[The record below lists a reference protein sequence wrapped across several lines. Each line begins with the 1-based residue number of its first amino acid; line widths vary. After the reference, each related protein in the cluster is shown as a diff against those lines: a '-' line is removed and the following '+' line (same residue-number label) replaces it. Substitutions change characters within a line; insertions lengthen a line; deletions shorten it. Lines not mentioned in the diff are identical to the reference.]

1 MFETKGIYMLQT
13 FNVAGVATNKEGKV
27 KIKYANNLQ
36 SRKKILE
43 KDGYTDI
50 YLVQFNNRMTKF
62 ALVQLL
68 ETHPKFQGT
77 DFMSWRQAVLEE
89 FKRLGDIQDKRDIA
103 LTLSLGVDEHKL
115 VADSL
120 MVVM

>member
-1 MFETKGIYMLQT
+1 MLQT

-43 KDGYTDI
+43 KDGYENI
-50 YLVQFNNRMTKF
+50 YFVQFNNRMTKF
-62 ALVQLL
+62 ALMELL
-68 ETHPKFQGT
+68 LTHPQFQGS
-77 DFMSWRQAVLEE
+77 DSISLNSWRQAVLEE
-89 FKRLGDIQDKRDIA
+89 YKRLGDIQDKRDRL
-103 LTLSLGVDEHKL
+103 LTLTLGANETLNL
-115 VADSL
+115 VSDSL

>member
-1 MFETKGIYMLQT
+1 MLQT

-36 SRKKILE
+36 SREKILE
-43 KDGYTDI
+43 KDGCTDI

-62 ALVQLL
+62 ALMGLL
-68 ETHPKFQGT
+68 LTHPQFQGSDSIT
-77 DFMSWRQAVLEE
+77 LNSWRQAVLEE
-89 FKRLGDIQDKRDIA
+89 YKRLGDIQDKRDIA

-115 VADSL
+115 VSDSL

>member
-1 MFETKGIYMLQT
+1 MLQT
-13 FNVAGVATNKEGKV
+13 FNVAGVATNKEGKI

-43 KDGYTDI
+43 KDGYENI
-50 YLVQFNNRMTKF
+50 YFVQFKNRMTKF
-62 ALVQLL
+62 ALMELL
-68 ETHPKFQGT
+68 LTHPQFQGS
-77 DFMSWRQAVLEE
+77 DSISLNSWRQAVLEE

-103 LTLSLGVDEHKL
+103 LTLSLGVDEPKL
-115 VADSL
+115 VANSL